1 MLEQQTANY
10 NQYFFWYLFMH
21 IRFEM
26 VNEAKIIN
34 IHVYTRN
41 KFC

>member
-1 MLEQQTANY
+1 MFILETNSARAE
-10 NQYFFWYLFMH
+10 M
-21 IRFEM
+21 FEM